1 MNQQYLFLFETGDFL
16 VRQELTADDLQ
27 SCEDGVLDVIRIDS
41 ATGNFQYYY
50 NGDFNDIEKE

>member
-1 MNQQYLFLFETGDFL
+1 MNQKYLFIF
-16 VRQELTADDLQ
+16 DDNAMQQRTEFTSDDQQ
-27 SCEDGVLDVIRIDS
+27 SCEDGVLDVIRIHS